1 MLEKDGLRGDGMCRY
16 GMRGI
21 LGCADIELQT
31 QRREICTVL
40 YVVQCCVG
48 GWREFNFEKDL
59 TVVKAGEGGGA
70 VRGMKLAKEPLI
82 SACCVI
88 VTHGCTLV
96 KSEMISAGTQ
106 DGW

>member
-1 MLEKDGLRGDGMCRY
+1 MHSFVSCAMLCGWMARIQFRERSN
-16 GMRGI
+16 
-21 LGCADIELQT
+21 GCE
-31 QRREICTVL
+31 
-40 YVVQCCVG
+40 G
-48 GWREFNFEKDL
+48 GR
-59 TVVKAGEGGGA
+59 GEGGGA

-88 VTHGCTLV
+88 VTHDCTLV

>member
-1 MLEKDGLRGDGMCRY
+1 MLGKDGLHGYEMRIFR
-16 GMRGI
+16 MRGI

-31 QRREICTVL
+31 QGREMCTVL
-40 YVVQCCVG
+40 YVGQCCVD

-88 VTHGCTLV
+88 VTHDCTLV